1 MVHAHVERVT
11 QIVLGQML
19 IAESFFLRPF
29 SRMLGRHSK
38 PVLAGHPNIVLV
50 GQVLAVAV

>member
-38 PVLAGHPNIVLV
+38 PVLAGHTNIVLV